1 MTQQHFSD
9 AVLLW
14 YEQHGRKHLPW
25 QQQITPYR
33 VWVSEIMLQQTQ
45 VSTVIPYF
53 ERFMQRFPDVHSL
66 AAAAQDEVLHLW
78 TGLGYY
84 ARGRNLHACAK
95 AIVSEYQGEFPH
107 SVEQLATLPG
117 IGRSTAAAIAS
128 ISMGIHAPILDGN
141 VKRVLT
147 RCFAVSGWP
156 GDAQVQKQL
165 WSLAEELTPNHS
177 SRQYT
182 QAMMDLGATLC
193 TRSKPACGICPLQPQ
208 CLGLKTGNPAQF
220 PNSKPKK
227 AKPEKHTIL
236 IMISNP
242 AGAYFLQQRPQ
253 QGIWGGLWS
262 FPEGTDREAA
272 RLMVQ
277 RLLPGTE
284 AAEQELPAFRHTFS
298 HYHLHIQPVVFRLQR
313 HPATVQETDNPNH
326 CWYNPVTPDNIGLAA
341 PVKMLLQQQSTEEY
355 P

>member
-1 MTQQHFSD
+1 MTQQYFSD

-25 QQQITPYR
+25 QQQINPYR

-66 AAAAQDEVLHLW
+66 ATSAQDEVLHLW

-95 AIVSEYQGEFPH
+95 VIVSEYRGEFPR

-156 GDAQVQKQL
+156 GDGQVQKRL

-220 PNSKPKK
+220 PQQQAEKSQTRKTHNPDHNQQSGRCVFFCSNAPSK
-227 AKPEKHTIL
+227 E
-236 IMISNP
+236 S
-242 AGAYFLQQRPQ
+242 GAAC
-253 QGIWGGLWS
+253 G
-262 FPEGTDREAA
+262 
-272 RLMVQ
+272 
-277 RLLPGTE
+277 
-284 AAEQELPAFRHTFS
+284 
-298 HYHLHIQPVVFRLQR
+298 VFRKV
-313 HPATVQETDNPNH
+313 PTDKQ
-326 CWYNPVTPDNIGLAA
+326 PD
-341 PVKMLLQQQSTEEY
+341 
-355 P
+355 